1 MEASGVLWAGIHL
14 LSIFRLHLGQL
25 ARLDTLQSK
34 AAVGAYVACERS
46 YYHLYVAGP
55 EEA

>member
-55 EEA
+55 